1 MQTNQ
6 SENNDVNGVGTI
18 GEDSSS
24 GRCPV
29 EPQHRPGRH
38 QTTAANARM
47 KWTKVNVAV
56 MECFYQS
63 RPFSEEGRPIRGYRQ
78 RMHSKWKE
86 RLLFPEAEQRLCDQ
100 ARMIRKNG
108 WLTPVELEEIRR
120 RVMQEE
126 HEAQGTLWVEAND
139 EGARRDENNDGIDT
153 NSDENVQHIITAD
166 NGQSGENVLSETN
179 VLTDIEQATEEE
191 EEIAR
196 RIVELMNNME
206 EEGACDFKK
215 VDKSRVDEETRRVNS
230 VLKYI
235 DTKNLSETNKLLK
248 AVSIYVAER
257 LGIKNKRGLKRNNEP
272 WWKRRIEND
281 INRFRKDIA
290 VLERKRTGELRREG
304 KFKFLQKKYNLYR
317 KGLAVAIEE
326 LKQRV
331 TAKKA

>member
-1 MQTNQ
+1 M
-6 SENNDVNGVGTI
+6 
-18 GEDSSS
+18 
-24 GRCPV
+24 
-29 EPQHRPGRH
+29 
-38 QTTAANARM
+38 
-47 KWTKVNVAV
+47 
-56 MECFYQS
+56 
-63 RPFSEEGRPIRGYRQ
+63 
-78 RMHSKWKE
+78 
-86 RLLFPEAEQRLCDQ
+86 
-100 ARMIRKNG
+100 
-108 WLTPVELEEIRR
+108 
-120 RVMQEE
+120 
-126 HEAQGTLWVEAND
+126 EAND

-153 NSDENVQHIITAD
+153 KSDENVQHIITAD

-196 RIVELMNNME
+196 RIVELMNNMK

-215 VDKSRVDEETRRVNS
+215 VDKSRVDEETRRFNS

-281 INRFRKDIA
+281 INRLRKDIA

-304 KFKFLQKKYNLYR
+304 
-317 KGLAVAIEE
+317 
-326 LKQRV
+326 
-331 TAKKA
+331 